1 MKNIIIFTQ
10 SSGGGHNAT
19 ANAIK
24 DGISRYK
31 DTHVRI
37 IDIREALNDL
47 DPVKRFTSLKV
58 EEVYNY
64 MLRHNITSGMQVYLK
79 LIQKVI
85 KWKQDEIHERL
96 VDLFKWHNPDVVVS
110 VIPNFNWLF
119 ADVSLLLHKPF
130 VTVMC
135 DMKDQFTNFWVSNH
149 PHQVLVAPGQ
159 GGCVVH
165 PKFYGLDKQPHYNTL
180 VGLVLF
186 GGYGS
191 KEMLSIAKRLNN
203 ITVPNKK
210 LFMLFVCGYN
220 QDLAFKIHK
229 LATTYNKATFSYVD
243 NLQYNMQAADFII
256 CKPGPGVLSEAV
268 VTKVPV
274 VTCKKAMWQ
283 EKPNVEWVK
292 QEKFGVVLDSFKDI
306 KKGIEEITS
315 NLEYQSN
322 INKLKNRMVWE
333 VCDYL
338 NKI

>member
-1 MKNIIIFTQ
+1 MKNIIIFSQ
-10 SSGGGHNAT
+10 KAGGGHTAT

-24 DGISRYK
+24 AGMSKYANIY
-31 DTHVRI
+31 VRI
-37 IDIREALNDL
+37 IDIRKVLNDL
-47 DPVKRFTSLKV
+47 DPVRHFTNLKI

-64 MLRHNITSGMQVYLK
+64 MLRRNITFGMKAYLK
-79 LIQKVI
+79 MVQGII
-85 KWKQDEIHERL
+85 RWKRDEIHERL

-119 ADVSLLLHKPF
+119 ADVSLLLRKPF
-130 VTVMC
+130 ITVMC
-135 DMKDQFTNFWVSNH
+135 DMKDQPPNFWSANH
-149 PHQVLVAPGQ
+149 PNQILITPGQ

-165 PKFYGLDKQPHYNTL
+165 PKFYGLDKQSHYNTL

-203 ITVPNKK
+203 ITIPNKK
-210 LFMLFVCGYN
+210 LFMLFVCGHN
-220 QDLAFKIHK
+220 QNLATKIHK
-229 LATTYNKATFSYVD
+229 LDTTYSKATFGYVD
-243 NLQYNMQAADFII
+243 NLQYNIQAADFII

-274 VTCKKAMWQ
+274 ITCKKAMWQ
-283 EKPNVEWVK
+283 EKPNLEWVK
-292 QEKFGVVLDSFKDI
+292 QEKFGIVLDSFKDI
-306 KKGIEEITS
+306 KKGVEEITN

-322 INKLKNRMVWE
+322 INQLTNDMLFE

-338 NKI
+338 NEI